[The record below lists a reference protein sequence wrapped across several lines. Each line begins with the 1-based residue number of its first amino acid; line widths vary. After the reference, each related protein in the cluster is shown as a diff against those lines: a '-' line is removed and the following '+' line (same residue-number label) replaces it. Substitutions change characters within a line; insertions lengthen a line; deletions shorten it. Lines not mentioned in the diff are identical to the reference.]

1 MLALESKKISDDTKK
16 IMKEAVDS
24 GGDFYADAVES
35 IQDIHPSSQTHILN
49 SANSCL
55 FTVAEALPE
64 PILTVDMGGWNGFK
78 KSCDILGKK
87 YLEIPTDKGMIN
99 LEVLD
104 DYIERYDIKSMYIT
118 SLIAYTAIHPVDEIY
133 ELCNLHDVVLILD
146 ISGSVGCNEVNNYCD
161 VQVASTGS
169 PKIVNCENGGFINNL
184 TEKITLDNH
193 LLKSFKADN
202 ITCAAIT
209 NEIRKSPEI
218 LKKTIE
224 ANTYLKKNLFKK
236 LVDDKTHR
244 VVYENSPGINT
255 IITTESK
262 KKAKELAYKIKQ
274 ELEIPDNKSIITT
287 GSNYNRL
294 KIPSV
299 NIEVKNIDVDY
310 LTEENMDKL
319 VEIIVEKIY
328 DD

>member
-1 MLALESKKISDDTKK
+1 MLKLEYKKISDDTKK
-16 IMKEAVDS
+16 IMKDAVDS
-24 GGDFYADAVES
+24 SQDFYVDAVES
-35 IQDIHPSSQTHILN
+35 IQDIHPSVRTHILN

-78 KSCDILGKK
+78 KSCDLLGKK

-99 LEVLD
+99 LELLD
-104 DYIERYDIKSMYIT
+104 DYIESYDIKSMYIT

-202 ITCAAIT
+202 ITCAAIE

-218 LKKTIE
+218 LKKTMKT
-224 ANTYLKKNLFKK
+224 NTYLKKNLSKK

-294 KIPSV
+294 KIPSI

>member
-1 MLALESKKISDDTKK
+1 MLKLEYKKISDDTKK

-24 GGDFYADAVES
+24 SQDFYVDAVES
-35 IQDIHPSSQTHILN
+35 IQDIHPSVRTHILN

-78 KSCDILGKK
+78 KSCDLLGKK

-104 DYIERYDIKSMYIT
+104 DYIERYDIKSIYIT

-224 ANTYLKKNLFKK
+224 ANTYLKKNLSKK
-236 LVDDKTHR
+236 LMDDTHKI
-244 VVYENSPGINT
+244 VYENSPGINT

>member
-1 MLALESKKISDDTKK
+1 MLALEYKKISDDTKK

-49 SANSCL
+49 SANSSI

-64 PILTVDMGGWNGFK
+64 PILSVDMGGWNGFK
-78 KSCDILGKK
+78 KSCEIWGKK

-99 LEVLD
+99 LEVLN
-104 DYIERYDIKSMYIT
+104 DYIESYDIKSMYIT
-118 SLIAYTAIHPVDEIY
+118 SLIAYTATHPGDKIY
-133 ELCNLHDVVLILD
+133 DLCNLHDVVLILD
-146 ISGSVGCNEVNNYCD
+146 ISGTVGCEKINTHCD
-161 VQVASTGS
+161 VQIASTGS

-184 TEKITLDNH
+184 TEKITFNNH
-193 LLKSFKADN
+193 LLKSFKADK
-202 ITCAAIT
+202 ITCAAIAH
-209 NEIRKSPEI
+209 EIRKSPEI

-224 ANTYLKKNLFKK
+224 TNTYLKKNLSKK
-236 LVDDKTHR
+236 LMDDTHKI
-244 VVYENSPGINT
+244 VYENSAGINT

-262 KKAKELAYKIKQ
+262 KKAKDLAYRIKQ
-274 ELEIPDNKSIITT
+274 ELKIADNKSIITT
-287 GSNYNRL
+287 GPNYNRL

-310 LTEENMDKL
+310 LTEENMDYL
-319 VEIIVEKIY
+319 TEIIVEKIY

>member
-1 MLALESKKISDDTKK
+1 MLKLEYKKISDDTKK

-24 GGDFYADAVES
+24 SQDFYVDAVES
-35 IQDIHPSSQTHILN
+35 IQDIHPSARTHILN

-78 KSCDILGKK
+78 KSCDLLGKK
-87 YLEIPTDKGMIN
+87 YLEIPTDQGMIN

-104 DYIERYDIKSMYIT
+104 DYIERYDIKSIYIT

-224 ANTYLKKNLFKK
+224 ANTYLKKNLSKK
-236 LVDDKTHR
+236 LMDDTHKI
-244 VVYENSPGINT
+244 VYENSPGINT

>member
-1 MLALESKKISDDTKK
+1 MLKLEYKKISDDTKR

-24 GGDFYADAVES
+24 GHDFYVDAVES
-35 IQDIHPSSQTHILN
+35 IQKIHPSARTHILN
-49 SANSCL
+49 SANSCIL
-55 FTVAEALPE
+55 TVAEALPE
-64 PILTVDMGGWNGFK
+64 PILTVDMGGWNGFR
-78 KSCDILGKK
+78 KSCDMLGKK

-99 LEVLD
+99 LEVLNE
-104 DYIERYDIKSMYIT
+104 YIEGYGIKSMYLT
-118 SLIAYTAIHPVDEIY
+118 SLIAYTATHPLEEIY
-133 ELCNLHDVVLILD
+133 ELCNLHEVTLILD
-146 ISGSVGCNEVNNYCD
+146 ISGSVGCEEVNNYCD

-169 PKIVNCENGGFINNL
+169 PKIVNCENGGFINNI

-202 ITCAAIT
+202 ITCAAIA

-218 LKKTIE
+218 LRKTIE
-224 ANTYLKKNLFKK
+224 TNTYLKKNLSKK
-236 LVDDKTHR
+236 LIDDKTHH
-244 VVYENSPGINT
+244 VVYESSIGINT

-262 KKAKELAYKIKQ
+262 KKAKELAYNIKQ
-274 ELEIPDNKSIITT
+274 ELETADNKSIITT

-294 KIPSV
+294 KIPSI

-328 DD
+328 DN

>member
-1 MLALESKKISDDTKK
+1 MLKMEYKKISDDTKK
-16 IMKEAVDS
+16 IMKDAVDS
-24 GGDFYADAVES
+24 RQDFYVDAVES
-35 IQDIHPSSQTHILN
+35 IQDIHPSVRTHILN

-64 PILTVDMGGWNGFK
+64 PILTVDMGGWNGFN

-99 LEVLD
+99 LELLD
-104 DYIERYDIKSMYIT
+104 DYIESYDIKSMYIT

-146 ISGSVGCNEVNNYCD
+146 ISGSVGCNEINNYCD

-244 VVYENSPGINT
+244 IVYENSPGINT